1 MKQYGSKSKRNE
13 VATSYQIEI
22 IWSPSRLFWWA
33 PRWFNHTPN
42 IPSWNNPNPSLK
54 KKKKNHSI
62 HMEWLGT
69 SDWGYVQN
77 FFFPSFFL
85 SEGSFRA
92 QLISMRDSK
101 WMDQIYH
108 IVIHINSQRKDHIV
122 LNLMRGKYRKR
133 EIIVFTA
140 FSPTTPLPLLLDW
153 LTTLQKGCKK
163 IVLSITLIKIHRS
176 KCLWGT
182 QHITKKDGK
191 QKNLEL

>member
-54 KKKKNHSI
+54 KKKKKTLRPHGMARNF
-62 HMEWLGT
+62 WLGLRSET
-69 SDWGYVQN
+69 
-77 FFFPSFFL
+77 FLSFFL
-85 SEGSFRA
+85 SEWSFRA